1 MKLLDTDRAPAL
13 VRDQVADHESNA
25 VKYYLNEMVDFDTA
39 AAFHQRPSN
48 ETVQRELRSAT
59 LLADSTARMGLTD
72 EQRCEIN
79 RNHEIRRLR
88 ERCRRLTAKIRQRG
102 YRNLKEAAGT
112 RLGEQKRQTELRQK
126 AKKKT
131 TQTFSKKGYRAF

>member
-1 MKLLDTDRAPAL
+1 
-13 VRDQVADHESNA
+13 
-25 VKYYLNEMVDFDTA
+25 MVDFDTA
-39 AAFHQRPSN
+39 AAFHQRLSN
-48 ETVQRELRSAT
+48 ETVQRELRSAI
-59 LLADSTARMGLTD
+59 LLADSTAPMGLTD
-72 EQRCEIN
+72 EQRCKIN

-112 RLGEQKRQTELRQK
+112 RLGEQKRQSDAQLARKLTELRQK

-131 TQTFSKKGYRAF
+131 TQTFSK